1 MVSFV
6 ISSLFFP
13 TYCTFTCFRY
23 PCTSLKM
30 WGDFILCAYGSGHI
44 RVFGTQTWSLVC
56 EVAAHAR
63 WITAIDVALETGHF
77 LSVSEDSFAR
87 VWQISREDGRVSLIY
102 NNMESSV
109 PIFALGHYLG
119 VFVPA

>member
-1 MVSFV
+1 M
-6 ISSLFFP
+6 
-13 TYCTFTCFRY
+13 
-23 PCTSLKM
+23 
-30 WGDFILCAYGSGHI
+30 CAYGSGHI